1 MILFFHHRL
10 TGLPRARYFCPAPPM
25 TKRAAGLSDQT
36 WSALLIAVGGAAFM
50 PHGTPATAF
59 R

>member
-1 MILFFHHRL
+1 
-10 TGLPRARYFCPAPPM
+10 M

-36 WSALLIAVGGAAFM
+36 WSALLIAVGGAAFV

>member
-1 MILFFHHRL
+1 
-10 TGLPRARYFCPAPPM
+10 M